1 MQQLIFITRK
11 NKPITNETI
20 LNQYNYMDECMDLY
34 GVFVDI
40 DEEVVVSFYITLN
53 QQIKS
58 SVSVGKITTYKFN
71 NYTYTTQ

>member
-1 MQQLIFITRK
+1 M
-11 NKPITNETI
+11 NTNETI
-20 LNQYNYMDECMDLY
+20 LNQYNYMDECMDWY

-58 SVSVGKITTYKFN
+58 FVSVGKITTYKFN

>member
-1 MQQLIFITRK
+1 
-11 NKPITNETI
+11 
-20 LNQYNYMDECMDLY
+20 MDECMVLY

-40 DEEVVVSFYITLN
+40 DEEEVVSFYITLN

>member
-1 MQQLIFITRK
+1 M
-11 NKPITNETI
+11 NTNETI

-58 SVSVGKITTYKFN
+58 SVSVGKIATYKFN

>member
-1 MQQLIFITRK
+1 MNI
-11 NKPITNETI
+11 NETI

-58 SVSVGKITTYKFN
+58 FVSVGKITTYKFN

>member
-1 MQQLIFITRK
+1 M
-11 NKPITNETI
+11 NTNETI

-58 SVSVGKITTYKFN
+58 FVSVGKITTYKFN